1 MLSRHRTSSVC
12 DSLEDISVRLD
23 DISSIG
29 AEIGD
34 TVDTSENGD
43 RYEKDIR
50 EIVMYFERNC
60 QMSKS
65 SVKPNNLKSF
75 NENVRS
81 QKIESLIKKV
91 AENKSRNR
99 PISSKFPAQ
108 QYQLQQQQQ
117 HQQLQI
123 CSGIVQSKLPL
134 FDKRRELL
142 LRDNA
147 GARKT
152 GLTQSENVKIVTK
165 PSN

>member
-1 MLSRHRTSSVC
+1 MG
-12 DSLEDISVRLD
+12 DISVRLD

-34 TVDTSENGD
+34 TVDASENGD

-65 SVKPNNLKSF
+65 AVKPKPNNLKSF

-99 PISSKFPAQ
+99 PISSKFPSLQQ
-108 QYQLQQQQQ
+108 QYQQQQQ
-117 HQQLQI
+117 HVQI

-134 FDKRRELL
+134 FDRRQDLL
-142 LRDNA
+142 IRDNA

-152 GLTQSENVKIVTK
+152 GLTESENVKIVTK
-165 PSN
+165 PNN